1 MRRQLLLDYY
11 RILAFILALKQ
22 GRQHLSDAALSQLEV
37 DVGRGGLVHVPCL
50 ALQRQSA
57 ILTVGGAASSVELV
71 YGCAKFSGREAIS
84 VEDGHACGVLRL
96 HLVHF
101 SYVSG
106 L

>member
-1 MRRQLLLDYY
+1 MLLDYY

-57 ILTVGGAASSVELV
+57 SLPVGGAASSVELV
-71 YGCAKFSGREAIS
+71 YRCAEFGGRNAIS

-96 HLVHF
+96 HVVLF

>member
-1 MRRQLLLDYY
+1 MLLDHY
-11 RILAFILALKQ
+11 RILAFILALEQ
-22 GRQHLSDAALSQLEV
+22 GRQHLPDATLSQLEV
-37 DVGRGGLVHVPCL
+37 DVGCRGLVHVSCL

-57 ILTVGGAASSVELV
+57 SLTVGGAASSVELV
-71 YGCAKFSGREAIS
+71 YRCAEFGGRKAIS

-96 HLVHF
+96 HVVLF